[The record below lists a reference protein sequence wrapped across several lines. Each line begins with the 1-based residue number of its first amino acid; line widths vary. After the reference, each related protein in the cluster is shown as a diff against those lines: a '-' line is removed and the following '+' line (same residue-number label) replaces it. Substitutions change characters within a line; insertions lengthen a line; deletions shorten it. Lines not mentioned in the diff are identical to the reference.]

1 MNVEIVAEVANSHQ
15 GKLKIAEKI
24 IRAFYEKGA
33 KSIKFQI
40 YFAEDFLTRDHTR
53 FSHFKK
59 QSFSESQWEKLIKLT
74 KKIGYENIYAD
85 ILGLRAYK
93 VAKKLNINGYKIHS
107 TDLTNDFLLE
117 RVAKE
122 NKKVFLS
129 AGGAKITEIYH
140 AIKFFKNKKNKPIL
154 MHGFQ
159 SYPTKIKDTNLNN
172 LNKLKKYFGNSCHYG
187 FQDHVSGSSK
197 YNLYLCL
204 VSLGYGIQYIEK
216 HITLSRKEKGIDYYS
231 SLEPREFKNFCKVIK
246 ETSDG
251 KSIGISG
258 FSDAE
263 DEYRKKTKK
272 FWILKKNLKKNSKV
286 KFSDLDFKR
295 INNIN
300 KEPLF
305 LKEIINKK
313 INQNLSKN
321 TIISNSHFNC
331 KVFAMI
337 VARYNSKRLPG
348 KAMLKI
354 ANRPILEHLFLRI
367 KKSNV
372 LDNIIFC
379 TTKNKSDDVLA
390 KLAKKNKISV
400 FRGEEKNVLGR
411 MLKSTKK
418 SIPDVM
424 IRITG
429 DDILIDIDYMEK
441 AIDYHLSNNLDYTD
455 HKKLPS
461 GVETEIFNRKILN
474 FINESAIDNSGT
486 EYLTYYI
493 KDNEQYFR
501 TGSATVEKKHQKNIR
516 LTIDSRKDY
525 DFVKPFLKKMQIKN
539 KLLTYDIDDIISFYK
554 GKKNS
559 QKANKRKIEINTKLK
574 KYSHLKL

>member
-1 MNVEIVAEVANSHQ
+1 M
-15 GKLKIAEKI
+15 
-24 IRAFYEKGA
+24 
-33 KSIKFQI
+33 
-40 YFAEDFLTRDHTR
+40 
-53 FSHFKK
+53 
-59 QSFSESQWEKLIKLT
+59 
-74 KKIGYENIYAD
+74 
-85 ILGLRAYK
+85 
-93 VAKKLNINGYKIHS
+93 
-107 TDLTNDFLLE
+107 
-117 RVAKE
+117 
-122 NKKVFLS
+122 
-129 AGGAKITEIYH
+129 
-140 AIKFFKNKKNKPIL
+140 
-154 MHGFQ
+154 
-159 SYPTKIKDTNLNN
+159 
-172 LNKLKKYFGNSCHYG
+172 
-187 FQDHVSGSSK
+187 
-197 YNLYLCL
+197 
-204 VSLGYGIQYIEK
+204 GYGIQYIEK
-216 HITLSRKEKGIDYYS
+216 HITFSRKEKGIDYYS
-231 SLEPREFKNFCKVIK
+231 SLEPLEFKNFCKVIK

-251 KSIGISG
+251 NSIGISG

-313 INQNLSKN
+313 INQNLPKN

-367 KKSNV
+367 KKANS
-372 LDNIIFC
+372 LDKIIFC
-379 TTKNKSDDVLA
+379 TTKDKSDDVLA

-474 FINESAIDNSGT
+474 FINENAEDNSGT

-525 DFVKPFLKKMQIKN
+525 RFVKPFLKKMQIKN
-539 KLLTYDIDDIISFYK
+539 KLLTYNIDDIISFYR

>member
-24 IRAFYEKGA
+24 AKAFYLKGA
-33 KSIKFQI
+33 RSIKFQI
-40 YFAEDFLTRDHTR
+40 YFADDFLTIDHDR
-53 FSHFKK
+53 FTHFKK
-59 QSFSESQWEKLIKLT
+59 QSFSENQWKKLIKLT
-74 KKIGYENIYAD
+74 KKIGYKNIYAD
-85 ILGLRAYK
+85 VLGLKAFK
-93 VAKKLNINGYKIHS
+93 VAKRLNISGYKIHS

-117 RVAKE
+117 KIAKE
-122 NKKVFLS
+122 DKKIFLS
-129 AGGAKITEIYH
+129 AGGAKITEIFH

-159 SYPTKIKDTNLNN
+159 SYPTKIEDTNLNN
-172 LNKLKKYFGNSCHYG
+172 IDKLKKYFGSNCHYG
-187 FQDHVSGSSK
+187 FQDHISGNNR
-197 YNLYLCL
+197 YNLYLSL

-216 HITLSRKEKGIDYYS
+216 HITLSRKNKGIDYYS
-231 SLEPREFKNFCKVIK
+231 SLEPLEFKNFCKIIK
-246 ETSDG
+246 
-251 KSIGISG
+251 KSITGTSLGKSG
-258 FSDAE
+258 FSSAE

-272 FWILKKNLKKNSKV
+272 FWILKKSLKKNSKI
-286 KFSDLDFKR
+286 KLSDLDFKR
-295 INNIN
+295 INNTN

-305 LKEIINKK
+305 LKEIIRKK

-321 TIISNSHFNC
+321 TIISNNHFDC

-337 VARYNSKRLPG
+337 VARYKSKRLPG
-348 KAMLKI
+348 KAMFKI

-367 KKSNV
+367 KQSNI
-372 LDNIIFC
+372 LDKIIFC
-379 TTKNKSDDVLA
+379 TTKDKSDDVLA
-390 KLAKKNKISV
+390 RLAKKNKIPV

-418 SIPDVM
+418 TNPDVM

-429 DDILIDIDYMEK
+429 DDVLIDIDYMEK

-461 GVETEIFNRKILN
+461 GTETEVFNRKILN
-474 FINESAIDNSGT
+474 FINENAEDNSGT

-501 TGSATVEKKHQKNIR
+501 TGSAAVEKKHQKNIR
-516 LTIDSRKDY
+516 LTIDNLKDY
-525 DFVKPFLKKMQIKN
+525 KFVKPFLKKMQIKN
-539 KLLTYDIDDIISFYK
+539 KLLTYNIDDIISFYK
-554 GKKNS
+554 RKTNS
-559 QKANKRKIEINTKLK
+559 QKINKKNIEINTKLK
-574 KYSHLKL
+574 NYSYSKL